1 MKRSALPFV
10 RGVRVWLR
18 ENVAD
23 AALAAQRL
31 EGAGA
36 VAASVVGEEPLAVD
50 AMIREAAQSA
60 FEECCGVDC
69 VLGREHLGVGQA
81 RVVIDAHEDRL
92 AARSPVPSAP
102 VDVVVV
108 PHALTP
114 RTLHGYWV
122 ASRVG

>member
-69 VLGREHLGVGQA
+69 VLGRRSEERRVGKECRA
-81 RVVIDAHEDRL
+81 RVWRY
-92 AARSPVPSAP
+92 RYRQKSM
-102 VDVVVV
+102 
-108 PHALTP
+108 T
-114 RTLHGYWV
+114 
-122 ASRVG
+122 